1 MANTVKLKRSAVQN
15 KVPTTGDLELGEL
28 ALNTYDGNLF
38 FKRDVSGSESV
49 VKVATNTNLL
59 SYTRVTSNTT
69 AVTRQAYIA
78 DTSGGTF
85 TITLPASPATG
96 DWVTIVDGA
105 SFVTTALTVG
115 RNSSTIADAAQD
127 LSLNIEGVS
136 VTLVYDGS
144 TWEVYTQVGAQ
155 GGDGSTITSSST
167 TTFTNKTISG
177 SSNTLSN
184 IANSSLTNSSVTVN
198 GTSISLGGSGT
209 VTAAAGTL
217 TGTTLKSTVV
227 SSSLTSV
234 GTLTD
239 LTVTNTIT
247 GSVSGN
253 AGTVTNGVYTTD
265 TGSVTNTMLAGSIA
279 NAKLTNSSVTVG
291 TTSISLG
298 SSSTTLGG
306 LTSVTSTSFVGAL
319 TGNASTVTNGV
330 YTTDTGTVTNTMLA
344 GSIANAKLANSSVTV
359 NGTSISL
366 GGSGTVTAAAG
377 TLTGT
382 ELNSTVVTSSLT
394 SVGTLTGLTTSGAA
408 SITYTPGTA
417 TGYALTIT
425 GKDTIGGTGYFD
437 FFKTTNTTSGVTNGS
452 KSFRINSTG
461 TLEVLNSA
469 YSAVITSLD
478 NSGNLVTAGT
488 IRPAQWEAGQVIK
501 DTMLDN
507 TQFTV
512 NATTVATS
520 TSDTDFITYSYTPVS
535 SSSYLIIHVHVAS
548 YDALTGSG
556 GGSDS
561 YFSRIKVGGT
571 EITYGRQATV
581 TTNSFRTGNLF
592 PLTGR
597 YTNASTAAKTITV
610 GVRRDSADDS
620 ITITNSATA
629 LWMRITEVAR

>member
-38 FKRDVSGSESV
+38 FKRDVSGTESV

-69 AVTRQAYIA
+69 AVTRQSYIA

-85 TITLPASPATG
+85 TITLPASPASG
-96 DWVTIVDGA
+96 DWVTIADGA
-105 SFVTTALTVG
+105 SFQTTALTVG
-115 RNSSTIADAAQD
+115 RNSSTIADIAEN

-136 VTLVYDGS
+136 VTFVYDGS
-144 TWEVYTQVGAQ
+144 TWEVFTQVGAQ
-155 GGDGSTITSSST
+155 GGDGGSSDVTASST

-279 NAKLTNSSVTVG
+279 NN
-291 TTSISLG
+291 
-298 SSSTTLGG
+298 
-306 LTSVTSTSFVGAL
+306 
-319 TGNASTVTNGV
+319 
-330 YTTDTGTVTNTMLA
+330 
-344 GSIANAKLANSSVTV
+344 KLANSSVTV

-366 GGSGTVTAAAG
+366 GGSGTVTSAAG

-408 SITYTPGTA
+408 SITYTPGTT
-417 TGYALTIT
+417 TGYALSVT

-437 FFKTTNTTSGVTNGS
+437 FFKATNTTSGATNGS
-452 KSFRINSTG
+452 KTFRLNSTG
-461 TLEVLNSA
+461 SIEIINSA
-469 YSAVITSLD
+469 YTASIFNLSNTGDLVISGSLTMA
-478 NSGNLVTAGT
+478 NRPAFRVVGAGVNVTATTTFVGT
-488 IRPAQWEAGQVIK
+488 
-501 DTMLDN
+501 TH
-507 TQFTV
+507 FTV
-512 NATTVATS
+512 DYNQG
-520 TSDTDFITYSYTPVS
+520 
-535 SSSYLIIHVHVAS
+535 SYLNTTTGIFTAPIAGLYQVTLVGRSSGSASIAAMQVQKTSGGTTTTQVYIEWGGNSTAYHMGGSAIVKMAVNDTLKLVAS
-548 YDALTGSG
+548 SG
-556 GGSDS
+556 
-561 YFSRIKVGGT
+561 
-571 EITYGRQATV
+571 TV
-581 TTNSFRTGNLF
+581 TF
-592 PLTGR
+592 
-597 YTNASTAAKTITV
+597 
-610 GVRRDSADDS
+610 DSNDQWS
-620 ITITNSATA
+620 
-629 LWMRITEVAR
+629 VAYIG